1 MTNTYTPTV
10 WEDEAPASTP
20 VKYSITDDTNGVL
33 AASAEIAPV
42 TTIAPGTPLNATNL
56 NKIENGVKTAQD
68 DANIAIAAAAAAQ
81 VDADKGVLAYDW
93 RDSSYTLYM
102 NGNEALTTT
111 HKFLY
116 HIPNLVEFANG
127 CEIIDV
133 RAFCL
138 DPSSSGNVTLALK
151 KNSVSILTTNITI
164 EAGETS
170 SLTATTQP
178 IIDESKKNFV
188 IGDQLL
194 AECTG
199 AGVGVTHCNV
209 EIILRPL
216 EA

>member
-10 WEDEAPASTP
+10 WEDEVPASTP

-42 TTIAPGTPLNATNL
+42 TTITPGTPLNATNL

-102 NGNEALTTT
+102 NGNEVLTTT
-111 HKFLY
+111 HKVLFR
-116 HIPNLVEFANG
+116 IPNLVEYANG
-127 CEIIDV
+127 CEIIGV
-133 RAFCL
+133 AACCN
-138 DPSSSGNVTLALK
+138 DPSSSGAITLTLK
-151 KNSVSILTTNITI
+151 KNGVSILTTNITI
-164 EAGETS
+164 DAGETDT
-170 SLTATTQP
+170 LTAAAQAM
-178 IIDESKKNFV
+178 IDAAKKNFV
-188 IGDQLL
+188 IGDKLL
-194 AECTG
+194 AECTA
-199 AGVGVTHCNV
+199 AGVGVTHCQI

>member
-10 WEDEAPASTP
+10 WEDEVPTSTP
-20 VKYSITDDTNGVL
+20 VKYSITGDSEG
-33 AASAEIAPV
+33 AISASAAIAPV
-42 TTIAPGTPLNATNL
+42 TSITPGTPLNATNL
-56 NKIENGVKTAQD
+56 NKMETGIKTAQD
-68 DANIAIAAAAAAQ
+68 DANVAIAAAAAAQ
-81 VDADKGVLAYDW
+81 ADADKGVLAYNW

-116 HIPNLVEFANG
+116 HIPNLAEFANG
-127 CEIIDV
+127 CEIIGV

-138 DPSSSGNVTLALK
+138 DASSSGNVTLTLK
-151 KNSVSILTTNITI
+151 KNGVSILTTIITI
-164 EAGETS
+164 EVGETS
-170 SLTATTQP
+170 TLTATAQP
-178 IIDESKKNFV
+178 VIDAAKKNFV
-188 IGDQLL
+188 IGDQIL

-199 AGVGVTHCNV
+199 AGVGVTHCNI